1 MPRKGQ
7 TMLYRQVPRDFPEV
21 FVRIGWGG
29 IEKHYHAH
37 AKTIKRWLLICGYA
51 GLKARRAE
59 YVNKQRNMRRE
70 RAEQGEQAW
79 HSKAA

>member
-21 FVRIGWGG
+21 FEVVGWVG

-37 AKTIKRWLLICGYA
+37 AKTIKRWIVICGEEA
-51 GLKARRAE
+51 LKQRRAR
-59 YVNKQRNMRRE
+59 YL
-70 RAEQGEQAW
+70 ATYG
-79 HSKAA
+79 KANGVKVKMNVG